1 MQKFPVGMTPHS
13 AGNRQKFRPAL
24 AIRSIDLST
33 VLTTVLKVLCAVLIA
48 DLTVAL
54 ISVLKILSA
63 VLAIAL
69 PTVATVY
76 VLERRTRANPER
88 IATIRVPE
96 RGARANFEKIATI
109 HTCPRP
115 VGEILSICP
124 DCCLDKCPEDLKI
137 LGIVVITVC
146 LLPDY
151 CPGDSEACRDPL
163 SRSLPW
169 RF

>member
-24 AIRSIDLST
+24 AILSIDLST

-69 PTVATVY
+69 PTGATVY
-76 VLERRTRANPER
+76 VLERGHVQISRESQRY
-88 IATIRVPE
+88 
-96 RGARANFEKIATI
+96 
-109 HTCPRP
+109 TCPRP
-115 VGEILSICP
+115 VGEKDTCKLREDRSGTCPRERGTCKLREDRNNTCPLPRGRDSDYCP
-124 DCCLDKCPEDLKI
+124 DYCFDNCPEDLKI
-137 LGIVVITVC
+137 LGIAVTTV
-146 LLPDY
+146 
-151 CPGDSEACRDPL
+151 
-163 SRSLPW
+163 
-169 RF
+169 